1 MSDKKV
7 VDQVKIIVLYGIAL
21 NAKRTEFLNMPE
33 HKKHEIDR
41 QDSAQ
46 KADDILNSFLNKNSG
61 RNLIPSNSEDSHCDF
76 MAKVQSMDKR
86 LQK

>member
-1 MSDKKV
+1 MSKNTKESEV
-7 VDQVKIIVLYGIAL
+7 FSQVKKINLYGIELDAE
-21 NAKRTEFLNMPE
+21 RTEFLNMPE

-46 KADDILNSFLNKNSG
+46 KADDMLNSFFEKDSG
-61 RNLIPSNSEDSHCDF
+61 RNLIPSD
-76 MAKVQSMDKR
+76 QSMDKR

>member
-7 VDQVKIIVLYGIAL
+7 VDQVKKIVLYGIAVK
-21 NAKRTEFLNMPE
+21 AKRTEFLNMPE
-33 HKKHEIDR
+33 YKKHEIDR

-46 KADDILNSFLNKNSG
+46 KADDMLNSFFEKDSG
-61 RNLIPSNSEDSHCDF
+61 RNLIPSD
-76 MAKVQSMDKR
+76 QSMDKR